1 MKKYTTPFLAAA
13 AFALLPACSTT
24 CDTASTAPAAA
35 KPACCAKADKG
46 KVCAAKKLPTFNNAD
61 FYKNGK
67 FNEDA
72 AKDAYIALMKF
83 YHFPVNAETKAQLW
97 VSDYGTGKFT
107 EVGLGAI
114 MVENNERDRY
124 MIQPLFLLPNQML
137 PEHWH
142 EKPKGDAPAKMEGWY
157 ILGGY
162 TYAVAEGTDNLA
174 QFPEIKVPASH
185 PGKLT
190 ARHVNKLGPGQ
201 FAKLTKAPDAKKG
214 IAPERHWQ
222 FAGKDGAVMIE
233 GGNLHTNSCVVHA
246 VQAINKHFQK

>member
-1 MKKYTTPFLAAA
+1 MKKITLFSSLIAAA
-13 AFALLPACSTT
+13 TAGVAIAFSGCCSGNNP
-24 CDTASTAPAAA
+24 DGSP
-35 KPACCAKADKG
+35 CCAPSKT
-46 KVCAAKKLPTFNNAD
+46 LPTFDNAS
-61 FYKNGK
+61 FYKDGK
-67 FNEDA
+67 FDESA

-83 YHFPVNAETKAQLW
+83 YNFPVRPETKSQLW

-124 MIQPLFLLPNQML
+124 MIQPLFLLPGQML

-142 EKPKGDAPAKMEGWY
+142 NKPAGDAPAKMEGWY

-162 TYAVAEGTDNLA
+162 TYAVAEGADNLA

-185 PGKLT
+185 PNAPVARHAVKLEPGQFGKLT
-190 ARHVNKLGPGQ
+190 KVPNAE
-201 FAKLTKAPDAKKG
+201 KG

-222 FAGKDGAVMIE
+222 FAGKNGAVMIE
-233 GGNLHTNSCVVHA
+233 VANLHTNSCVVHS
-246 VQAINKHFQK
+246 VPAINAHFQK